1 MVILDAILSP
11 LLNFAFYYPFF
22 MAYFWMLG
30 AIYYRINNENEVKR
44 QFDNPP
50 ILEIEPPVSLIVPCF
65 NEGDNVHD
73 TIEFLLKQ
81 EYSDFEV
88 IAVNDGSSDDTGKYL
103 DELAIQNE
111 KLRVVHLASN
121 QGKAVALKTA
131 TLMAN
136 NEYLVCIDG
145 DALLDKH
152 ATRWMVR
159 HFVEHPDVGAV
170 TGNPRIRN
178 RTSILGKIQVGEF
191 SAIIGLIKRAQRV
204 YGRIFTA
211 SGVIVAF
218 RKTALHQIGYWSTD
232 MITEDIDISWRLQL
246 NHWKIFFEP
255 NALCWIL
262 MPETFQGLWKQRVRW
277 AQGGAETFFRY
288 SKHLFQWQSIGMWPI
303 MLEYLASVLWSYTI
317 ATVLIVWAVQ
327 QFFVVSDTNIV
338 VSLLPGWSGTLLIMT
353 ALLQFTISLTIDSR
367 YEKKLYKHYFW
378 MIWYPMVYW
387 MINMTTTIVG
397 FPKAIFKKRG
407 QRATWTSPDRGI
419 H

>member
-1 MVILDAILSP
+1 
-11 LLNFAFYYPFF
+11 

-30 AIYYRINNENEVKR
+30 AIYYRINNENKVKR

-131 TLMAN
+131 TLIAN
-136 NEYLVCIDG
+136 NEYLICIDG

-159 HFVEHPDVGAV
+159 HFVAHPDVGAV

-178 RTSILGKIQVGEF
+178 RTSILGK
-191 SAIIGLIKRAQRV
+191 
-204 YGRIFTA
+204 
-211 SGVIVAF
+211 F
-218 RKTALHQIGYWSTD
+218 RWV
-232 MITEDIDISWRLQL
+232 
-246 NHWKIFFEP
+246 N
-255 NALCWIL
+255 
-262 MPETFQGLWKQRVRW
+262 FQP
-277 AQGGAETFFRY
+277 
-288 SKHLFQWQSIGMWPI
+288 S
-303 MLEYLASVLWSYTI
+303 
-317 ATVLIVWAVQ
+317 
-327 QFFVVSDTNIV
+327 
-338 VSLLPGWSGTLLIMT
+338 
-353 ALLQFTISLTIDSR
+353 
-367 YEKKLYKHYFW
+367 
-378 MIWYPMVYW
+378 
-387 MINMTTTIVG
+387 
-397 FPKAIFKKRG
+397 
-407 QRATWTSPDRGI
+407 
-419 H
+419 